1 MDAPAASR
9 LDQVLYAARTLPQP
23 FTKEA
28 LVVRTWELY
37 PARFGLAG
45 FSHPDANAVYVAL
58 AKLIHRRDLVR
69 ECASVYTLSPP
80 NESSMARSSSR
91 TTTPSLP
98 PPEPVALTDA
108 ELYRLQDLAASP
120 VLLKST
126 RGQPL
131 TIADARVLWGAT
143 PYEVGEPLAEKIRA
157 GDALLQKGRRAAAMN
172 PPPPGLPTTACVT
185 LASLSTLCTRRF
197 GVELEALTRGAWT
210 APDTKSSR
218 GS

>member
-9 LDQVLYAARTLPQP
+9 LDQVLRAARTLPQP

-108 ELYRLQDLAASP
+108 ELYRLQDLAASRSP
-120 VLLKST
+120 DHCVRHPREPEHALHPAVRRRARSAHPRSLDGA
-126 RGQPL
+126 RYEIVQRRL
-131 TIADARVLWGAT
+131 TI
-143 PYEVGEPLAEKIRA
+143 
-157 GDALLQKGRRAAAMN
+157 
-172 PPPPGLPTTACVT
+172 
-185 LASLSTLCTRRF
+185 
-197 GVELEALTRGAWT
+197 
-210 APDTKSSR
+210 
-218 GS
+218 